1 MSLRNR
7 ELLNLSG
14 ASVLIA
20 LGFVSVFL
28 ARQAALSPA
37 SLSYL
42 AIFVGIYFAAHLVTR
57 IALPNADPFFLPLA
71 ALLTGVGVTMIYR
84 IDPDRALRQGI
95 WVAVGLAVFVV
106 VSVFLRDHRQLER
119 LKYTLGV
126 LAVILLI
133 LPAVPGLGRTI
144 NGATLWIDLGPFVFQ
159 PGEIAK
165 VLLVVFLASYLRD
178 HRESLRGDG
187 SARLPSLKHLGPL
200 LVIWG
205 GAMLVLLVTND
216 LGSGL
221 LYFSVFVAMLYVAT
235 GRLLFVT
242 GGAALFVLG
251 ALAVYRATPHVAE
264 RVQIWLSPWQDP
276 SGAGY
281 QLVQS
286 LYAISSGGLFGSG
299 LGRGVLVAPDGST
312 YVPYLETDFIYSALS
327 QELGLVGASAVVLVF
342 LIVVYRGLR
351 TAMLADD
358 GFTKLLAA
366 GLTATLGLQACLITG
381 GVTGLIPLTGITLP
395 FVSYGGSSIVANFLL
410 LALLLA
416 VSDRVNRRSFG
427 SCNAAAAWPWQ
438 RERTA

>member
-14 ASVLIA
+14 ATVLIA

-28 ARQAALSPA
+28 ARQATLSSA
-37 SLSYL
+37 SISYL
-42 AIFVGIYFAAHLVTR
+42 AIFVGIYFTAHLVTR
-57 IALPNADPFFLPLA
+57 LALPYADPFLMPLA
-71 ALLTGVGVTMIYR
+71 AVLTGVGVTMIYR
-84 IDPDRALRQGI
+84 IDPDRALRQGV
-95 WVAVGLAVFVV
+95 WVAAGLVVFVG
-106 VSVFLRDHRQLER
+106 VSIFRDYRRLER
-119 LKYTLGV
+119 LKYTVGI
-126 LAVILLI
+126 LAILLLI

-144 NGATLWIDLGPFVFQ
+144 NGATLWVDLGPFVFQ

-165 VLLVVFLASYLRD
+165 VLLVVFVASYLRD
-178 HRESLRGDG
+178 RRESLRGEG
-187 SARLPSLKHLGPL
+187 AFRLPSPKHLGPL

-205 GAMLVLLVTND
+205 GAMLVLIVTND
-216 LGSGL
+216 LGGGL

-235 GRLLFVT
+235 GRLLFVI
-242 GGAALFVLG
+242 GGVTLFAAG
-251 ALAVYRATPHVAE
+251 ALAVYRATPHVSE
-264 RVQIWLSPWQDP
+264 RVQIWLDPWQDP

-299 LGRGVLVAPDGST
+299 LGRGVLLTPDGST
-312 YVPYLETDFIYSALS
+312 YVPFLETDFIYSALF
-327 QELGLVGASAVVLVF
+327 QELGLAGATAVVLVF
-342 LIVVYRGLR
+342 LIFVYRGLR
-351 TAMLADD
+351 IAMLADD

-366 GLTATLGLQACLITG
+366 GLTATLGLQAFLIMG

-416 VSDRVNRRSFG
+416 ISDRVNRRSFG
-427 SCNAAAAWPWQ
+427 GQEVADGWPWE
-438 RERTA
+438 RERPA